1 MTSFDA
7 PLKDPDSTLFY
18 SMDWRDWLAEGESIT
33 SQTVT
38 ASPNTMTISAVLE
51 ADGIVTWRAEGGN
64 LGEDYTVTVRITTDA
79 GQTED
84 RSIRY
89 RIRQL

>member
-18 SMDWRDWLAEGESIT
+18 SMDWRDWLAAGESIT
-33 SQTVT
+33 SQMVT
-38 ASPNTMTISAVLE
+38 AVPDTLTISAVSE
-51 ADGIVTWRAEGGN
+51 DDGVVQWSASGGN
-64 LGEDYTVTVRITTDA
+64 LGQDYTVTVRITTDA

-84 RSIRY
+84 RSVRY